1 MTLLGLISYFLT
13 CVQTNPV
20 TKTTYGYE
28 EDMAIKYTRAVYTEM
43 RTRMRKATLFRAKP
57 TAEPTKYLVYYH
69 NKAGHDDEERFS
81 WSKHEFQVVADP
93 ENEIYECE
101 CKLWTHTGERKN
113 KIIK

>member
-1 MTLLGLISYFLT
+1 
-13 CVQTNPV
+13 
-20 TKTTYGYE
+20 
-28 EDMAIKYTRAVYTEM
+28 MAIKYTRAVYTEM
-43 RTRMRKATLFRAKP
+43 RTRMRKATLFHAKP

-69 NKAGHDDEERFS
+69 NKVGHDDEERFG

-113 KIIK
+113 KLIK

>member
-1 MTLLGLISYFLT
+1 M
-13 CVQTNPV
+13 

-28 EDMAIKYTRAVYTEM
+28 EDMSIKYTRAVYTEM

-101 CKLWTHTGERKN
+101 CKLWTHTGEREN
-113 KIIK
+113 KLIK